1 VPKPNRPKV
10 FCFFFPKKKA
20 FLPLALARARYLGS
34 DKKNQKTF
42 ASPGRAY
49 PVRPRPK
56 GRGQIGQ
63 TFFGL
68 FFKKRA
74 AAFAAGLGLIADL

>member
-34 DKKNQKTF
+34 D
-42 ASPGRAY
+42 
-49 PVRPRPK
+49 
-56 GRGQIGQ
+56 
-63 TFFGL
+63 L
-68 FFKKRA
+68 FSSEKFDTGCSTDFHA
-74 AAFAAGLGLIADL
+74 